1 MKKKTVARTILYL
14 FLAAAVVGGLTGCN
28 GGSGRQEPVT
38 ISFAF
43 PMEDRDYYQAA
54 VEQFNKDHPKI
65 TIELESSSGDLL
77 GGINPGEADTFVT
90 SQFAQLWLRDR
101 NMVLNLSSL
110 ADQDSDFDLDDFYR
124 GIPGLFTERGK
135 LWGIPA
141 GMDVMVMYYNRELF
155 ERYGAPLPEP
165 GWTWND
171 FLQAAAM
178 IRDPSADVFGYTT
191 VNPVFDAMA
200 FIYQH
205 GGRLFDDLQDPTE
218 ITFDDPAAAEGLQWY
233 IDLTFTHNVAPNP
246 AQTRASFGMSGM
258 ERAYIANGRSGMWT
272 GMLSEADNEYI
283 EDLETGIAPL
293 PRDEMAAALTLAQG
307 YFISADTEAPDAC
320 WTWLTYLSRRIPPRL
335 VPVRKSLL
343 ESKQYK
349 REAEADYALIVEQAL
364 ENAILLSPELAVFE
378 KSVALFSRAVESIM
392 REEAPAAAALKAAQQ
407 VASQLE

>member
-1 MKKKTVARTILYL
+1 MNRKTVVRAILPLL
-14 FLAAAVVGGLTGCN
+14 FAVTVICGPTGCS
-28 GGSGRQEPVT
+28 GGSRRQEPVT

-65 TIELESSSGDLL
+65 TIEMESSSGDVL

-90 SQFAQLWLRDR
+90 SQFAQLWLREQ

-110 ADQDSDFDLDDFYR
+110 ADQDNDFDVDDFYR
-124 GIPGLFTERGK
+124 GIPELFTDRGK

-155 ERYGAPLPEP
+155 ERYGVPLPEA

-171 FLQAAAM
+171 FLQAATM
-178 IRDPSADVFGYTT
+178 LRDPAADVFGYTT

-205 GGRLFDDLQDPTE
+205 GGRLFDDLQDPTKV
-218 ITFDDPAAAEGLQWY
+218 TFDDPAAIEGLQWY
-233 IDLTFTHNVAPNP
+233 IDLTFSHNVAPNP
-246 AQTRASFGMSGM
+246 SQTRASFGMSEM
-258 ERAYIANGRSGMWT
+258 ELAYIANGLSGMWT
-272 GMLSEADNEYI
+272 GMLSEANNEYI
-283 EDLETGIAPL
+283 DDLETGIAPL
-293 PRDEMAAALTLAQG
+293 PKDEKAATLTLAQG
-307 YFISADTEAPDAC
+307 YFISAATESPDAC
-320 WTWLTYLSRRIPPRL
+320 WTWLTFLSNRVPPRL

-349 REAEADYALIVEQAL
+349 REAEGDYGLIVEQAL
-364 ENAILLSPELAVFE
+364 ENAILLSPELARFE
-378 KSVALFSRAVESIM
+378 KSVAIFSRAVESIM
-392 REEAPAAAALKAAQQ
+392 REEAPASAALKVAQQ
-407 VASQLE
+407 VALKLE